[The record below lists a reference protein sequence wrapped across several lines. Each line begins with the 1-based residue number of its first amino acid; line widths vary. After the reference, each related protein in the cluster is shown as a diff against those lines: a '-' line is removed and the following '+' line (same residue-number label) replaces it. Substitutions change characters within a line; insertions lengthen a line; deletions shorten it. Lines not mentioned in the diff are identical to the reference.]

1 MTAPASTP
9 APRVAEVV
17 DDARFSL
24 RLRGYDT
31 VEVDDLLDAIAVMA
45 AALDAR
51 VESALAG
58 VPPAMPDQELVDLIS
73 DVSTRTFR
81 QVRKGDDPHEVYEA
95 LARIESAIQALALRP
110 PAVADPVSLA
120 EGRAAALVAGAQ
132 AEAARI
138 SRRALAEVPVD
149 RWLDRSGA
157 AGTVLQRARQE
168 GDEVRRHA
176 LIHATRI
183 RQAAA
188 EERAAAA
195 AERAE
200 VEAAVERMVADA
212 VARVPVVT
220 EQPGAAVLAAAQV
233 QLTRI
238 DQERAAVRAE
248 LEVVR
253 SWAVLAVAAAAPSR

>member
-1 MTAPASTP
+1 VTAPASTP

-176 LIHATRI
+176 VTHATRI

-200 VEAAVERMVADA
+200 AEAAASRLVADA
-212 VARVPVVT
+212 AT
-220 EQPGAAVLAAAQV
+220 EAGGPGEDPTEAVLAAAEV
-233 QLTRI
+233 DLARI
-238 DQERAAVRAE
+238 EQERAAVRAE
-248 LEVVR
+248 LEAVR
-253 SWAVLAVAAAAPSR
+253 SSVALALAAAAPAR